1 MPSFSLV
8 QTPRLH
14 SAVLENRKKVGAVCQ
29 GWQITE
35 TEWTTFCCVCHT
47 TVLEGLE
54 VAVENMS

>member
-1 MPSFSLV
+1 MLSFSLEKK
-8 QTPRLH
+8 TRPHRALH
-14 SAVLENRKKVGAVCQ
+14 ENRKKVGAICQ